1 MKESSMKIRSVV
13 LLAGL
18 ACLASTRADAQG
30 ADPCALISATELQQA
45 FPGIKPGRL
54 DRGLEKQGILRCEWI
69 LPVGRMVLISGGDD
83 ESDTPVDEAET
94 MMMAFVDPLHA
105 DAQRNVRI
113 EKLPG
118 VGDEAVAVVER
129 MDKAK
134 GITQNGALLVVRRGK
149 RQIVVMTDD
158 LARRERAEALK
169 VLSDLGKAIAKR
181 LG

>member
-1 MKESSMKIRSVV
+1 MMQIRHLALLTGLALLAPMRSV
-13 LLAGL
+13 LAQ
-18 ACLASTRADAQG
+18 AT
-30 ADPCALISATELQQA
+30 DPCALLSAAEVQQA
-45 FPGIKPGRL
+45 FPGSKPGRMN
-54 DRGLEKQGILRCEWI
+54 RALEKNGILSCEWVQ
-69 LPVGRMVLISGGDD
+69 PTGRMVLISGADD
-83 ESDTPVDEAET
+83 ESDTPVDEAKT
-94 MMMAFVDPLHA
+94 MMMAFVDPLRA

-129 MDKAK
+129 EDKAK

-149 RQIVVMTDD
+149 RQIVVLTNE
-158 LARRERAEALK
+158 LARRERADALK